1 MITAK
6 EVAGLL
12 ANKSQDVARHLLPNG
27 KKQGNEWCAGDIWG
41 SAGESLK
48 VHLEGEKSG
57 VWCDFATGDRGD
69 LLDLWALNRQIT
81 ILEAIKDCCSYLGIK
96 KTKLHA
102 PRPSNFAV
110 PKPEDY
116 KNLQEQNPVQE
127 YLLSRGLSLETL
139 KRFKIKERDGDIVFP
154 YYVEGKLLAAKS
166 LKLERPDGKKQMFTE
181 KGCEPCLFGWHALP
195 NDARE
200 VTLCEGEI
208 DAMSLSEYGFAALSI
223 PFGGGS
229 GKKQQWIEYEYER
242 LSMFDEIYICMD
254 MDEEGKKASNAIIER
269 LGVHRCKLI
278 ELPMKDP
285 NECLTN
291 GLSHEDM
298 LWFYKNAK
306 SIDPEELQ
314 KFMKATIK
322 VKDWINPLND
332 KVDGYL
338 APWKKT
344 HKEVVF
350 RPYELSVWTGINGHG
365 KSQFLGHCLVD
376 MVNQGAKICIASL
389 EMRPEIFLGRMTKQ
403 CAAMPKPSNE
413 YIDAISEWFTD
424 KLWYINILGKIDLNR
439 ILEIFLYARR
449 RYGIDVFLIDS
460 FMMLHGVY
468 EEDLKSQKEVIEK
481 LCEFKNNNY
490 CHIHLVAHP
499 RKGADEDSWPGKMD
513 VKGSGAITDA
523 ADNCFSVWRNKKK
536 EGIKQKQANGEF
548 LDEKDLELL
557 KRPDAIWRCDK
568 QRNGDWEGIN
578 GLWYN
583 RNSLQYLERDGDK
596 PKRYVQYAKTQD

>member
-6 EVAGLL
+6 EVSVLL
-12 ANKSQDVARHLLPNG
+12 AKKAEDVARYLLPNG
-27 KKQGNEWCAGDIWG
+27 KRSGNEWCAGDILG

-48 VHLEGEKSG
+48 VHLTGEKSG
-57 VWCDFATGDRGD
+57 IWCDFATGERGD
-69 LLDLWALNRQIT
+69 LLNLWALNRQIT
-81 ILEAIKDCCSYLGIK
+81 TLEAIKECTLYLGITNK
-96 KTKLHA
+96 KLHA

-110 PKPEDY
+110 PKTAGL
-116 KNLQEQNPVQE
+116 KKLVAKSPVFE
-127 YLLSRGLSLETL
+127 YLQNRGISCKTLED
-139 KRFKIKERDGDIVFP
+139 FKIQERNGDIVFP
-154 YYVEGKLLAAKS
+154 YYVEGKLVAAKS
-166 LKLERPDGKKQMFTE
+166 LKLERPEGKKQMYTE
-181 KGCEPCLFGWHALP
+181 KDCEPCLFGWQALP
-195 NDARE
+195 NNARE
-200 VTLCEGEI
+200 ITICEGEI

-229 GKKQQWIEYEYER
+229 GKKQQWIEHEFER

-254 MDEEGKKASNAIIER
+254 MDEEGQKAANAIIER
-269 LGVHRCKLI
+269 LGIHRCKQL

-291 GLSHEDM
+291 GLSHTDM

-306 SIDPEELQ
+306 SIEPEEL
-314 KFMKATIK
+314 KNFMKATSK
-322 VKDWINPLND
+322 VKDWINPIND
-332 KVDGYL
+332 TVDGYL
-338 APWKKT
+338 SPWKKT
-344 HKEVVF
+344 HNEVIF

-365 KSQFLGHCLVD
+365 KSQLLGHVLVD

-403 CAAMPKPSNE
+403 CAAMSKPSNE

-424 KLWYINILGKIDLNR
+424 KLWYINILGKIDIDN
-439 ILEIFLYARR
+439 ILEVFLYARK

-460 FMMLHGVY
+460 FMMIHGVY

-490 CHIHLVAHP
+490 CQIHLVAHP

-536 EGIKQKQANGEF
+536 EGLKQKVVNGEF
-548 LDEKDLELL
+548 LDNKEMELL
-557 KRPDAIWRCDK
+557 KKPDAIWRCDK

-578 GLWYN
+578 GLWYD
-583 RNSLQYLERDGDK
+583 RNSLQYLERESDK
-596 PKRYVQYAKTQD
+596 PKRYVQYAKIQD